1 MESKAIL
8 TEREREKCE
17 ADTNAV
23 LITRLTGE
31 KEKGGGVLRV
41 ENKWH
46 PAELSNSSRRLT
58 PECAFMRQTAGWQ
71 HPANPPTPR
80 PQLFLHLHPSP
91 SPAHRPLI
99 SSRPDTA

>member
-31 KEKGGGVLRV
+31 KEKGGGGG
-41 ENKWH
+41 
-46 PAELSNSSRRLT
+46 AEGRK
-58 PECAFMRQTAGWQ
+58 
-71 HPANPPTPR
+71 
-80 PQLFLHLHPSP
+80 
-91 SPAHRPLI
+91 
-99 SSRPDTA
+99 